1 MPSPENL
8 TAPARALAAIDA
20 ALARIE
26 TAAALLGGGLIAAS
40 MALTMVEVLA
50 RRLFNAPVP
59 GMIDLFD
66 LVMSGMALL
75 GIGYCQ
81 RLGGHIRVEILLN
94 RLGVRAR
101 WAMECATTCIAALFI
116 ALIATSS
123 IGHAIKAWRVDDV
136 TSEILLPLWP
146 SKALAGAALALLA
159 VRLTVNALGYAR
171 LMFAPLA
178 TPIGIP
184 TTPAPDQKLETPT
197 L

>member
-1 MPSPENL
+1 M
-8 TAPARALAAIDA
+8 TAPVRALAALDA

-26 TAAALLGGGLIAAS
+26 TGAALLGGGLIAAS

-94 RLGVRAR
+94 RLGGRVR
-101 WAMECATTCIAALFI
+101 WAVECATTVAAALFI
-116 ALIATSS
+116 ALIAASS

-146 SKALAGAALALLA
+146 SKALAGAALAMLA
-159 VRLTVNALGYAR
+159 LRLTVNALGYGR
-171 LMFAPLA
+171 LVLAPLA

-184 TTPAPDQKLETPT
+184 ASPSADLKLEAPT